1 VTSTSFNDPTEPAL
15 IAEVRDLLVG
25 GGILEGIKL
34 RISEQDGWVQLH
46 IMAVSMGS
54 LGVLLATISDSAELD
69 DLNSLTCR
77 ITPADH
83 RDAPDLW
90 QYELIASRY
99 PTDKS
104 IVFAAK
110 IRLPV
115 ADLPEVI
122 RRLRLHHI

>member
-1 VTSTSFNDPTEPAL
+1 MTKASRDNPTDPAL
-15 IAEVRDLLVG
+15 IRELHNLLVG
-25 GGILEGIKL
+25 GGMFEGINL
-34 RISEQDGWVQLH
+34 NVSEHDGRVQLH
-46 IMAVSMGS
+46 IMAVTTCS
-54 LGVLLATISDSAELD
+54 LGMLLATLSNPAELD

-77 ITPADH
+77 ITPAD
-83 RDAPDLW
+83 RRSGKDLW

-110 IRLPV
+110 IRFTV

-122 RRLRLHHI
+122 SRLGQRH